1 MSNRPKF
8 PPSQPTISI
17 NNLPSLEKLSEE
29 EASKIAGGGDPRP
42 GGGGS
47 DPNGLNE
54 PAHQISS
61 ISLLGLGLNHNTT
74 MVSAAELKTDSLSI
88 ENLTP
93 FEKLSESEASKISGG
108 SNPRPGGGGTDPS
121 GLNEPAHQVSSIFP
135 LGIRINHNTTVVSI
149 AELNT

>member
-93 FEKLSESEASKISGG
+93 FEKLSESEASKIA
-108 SNPRPGGGGTDPS
+108 GGGDS
-121 GLNEPAHQVSSIFP
+121 
-135 LGIRINHNTTVVSI
+135 
-149 AELNT
+149 EL

>member
-17 NNLPSLEKLSEE
+17 NNLPALEELSES
-29 EASKIAGGGDPRP
+29 EASKIAGGSNPRP
-42 GGGGS
+42 GGGGG
-47 DPNGLNE
+47 DPSGLNE

-74 MVSAAELKTDSLSI
+74 MVTTAELKSDSLSI

-93 FEKLSESEASKISGG
+93 FEELSESEASKISGG
-108 SNPRPGGGGTDPS
+108 SNPRPGGSGDPNV
-121 GLNEPAHQVSSIFP
+121 LNQPAHQIPSIFP
-135 LGIRINHNTTVVSI
+135 LGIRINHNTTLVSI